1 MRMRCSSLMCWYDDI
16 SLLCARLCIADQL
29 CLIRDV
35 LGVFC
40 FGLHDSKDTLTA
52 HPLSEDTVIFA
63 VAMCAPWT
71 TLQSFKY
78 KVRTH
83 AA

>member
-1 MRMRCSSLMCWYDDI
+1 
-16 SLLCARLCIADQL
+16 
-29 CLIRDV
+29 

-52 HPLSEDTVIFA
+52 HPLSEDTVMFA